1 MIDIHSHIMPSV
13 DDGANDLDYSL
24 KMLKMAE
31 ESGTKKIV
39 ATPHYYMGRYEEK
52 YFNIKKHL
60 EQLNEISKK
69 NNINIEIFLGQE
81 VLIHKKTIEFYEVGY
96 IGTINNTSYMLVEFP
111 MTTWENY
118 YMDVL
123 YELKVRGIN
132 PIIAHPERYKFIH
145 ENICNINKF
154 IDEEYLVQIN
164 TGSIE
169 GIFGKDV
176 QKISKEFIKNKI
188 CNFIGSDA
196 HSLNIRNPDMNKGAK
211 IIKTMDKSLYD
222 EIIIN
227 SNNLLENKEI
237 IRSYNKIERKKNIFS
252 FLKNMI

>member
-1 MIDIHSHIMPSV
+1 M
-13 DDGANDLDYSL
+13 
-24 KMLKMAE
+24 
-31 ESGTKKIV
+31 
-39 ATPHYYMGRYEEK
+39 
-52 YFNIKKHL
+52 
-60 EQLNEISKK
+60 
-69 NNINIEIFLGQE
+69 
-81 VLIHKKTIEFYEVGY
+81 GY

-154 IDEEYLVQIN
+154 IEEEYLVQIN

-176 QKISKEFIKNKI
+176 QKISKEFIKNRI

-196 HSLNIRNPDMNKGAK
+196 HSLNIRKPDMNKGAK
-211 IIKTMDKSLYD
+211 IIKTMDRSLYD

-237 IRSYNKIERKKNIFS
+237 IKSYSKIEKEKNIFS